1 MKFAKEIRRQA
12 RVAQRAAAAAADA
25 VVAEELS
32 NLARAFQAQADVHK
46 RRKKEVVE
54 RKKTSGSKRKKKKEK

>member
-1 MKFAKEIRRQA
+1 MKVAKEIRRQA

-32 NLARAFQAQADVHK
+32 NLARAFQEPITISRPK
-46 RRKKEVVE
+46 P
-54 RKKTSGSKRKKKKEK
+54 